1 MIERLSIIKIG
12 GKVID
17 DNNELKIFLKDFA
30 GIPGKKILVHGGGKW
45 VTEMCNRLGI
55 EVKMTNG
62 RRITDERTLEVV
74 TMILP
79 GLANKKIVATL
90 QKYGCNALGLTGA
103 DGNTI
108 LATRRP
114 VINGVDFGFVGDV
127 EKVNVKNLQEILK
140 SGFVPIFTAMTH
152 DKNGQLF
159 NTNADTIA
167 SSLAVGLTKEYN
179 VDLYYCFEK
188 PGVLKDLS
196 DENTLVSHINH
207 GNYNDL
213 KNEGV
218 IHTGMLPKVDNAF
231 NAINSGVNRV
241 YICHYG
247 DVKKL
252 SDGLEEFGTQISG

>member
-45 VTEMCNRLGI
+45 VTDTCRRLGI

-114 VINGVDFGFVGDV
+114 VKKGVDFGFVGDV
-127 EKVNVKNLQEILK
+127 EEVNVKNLQEILK

-167 SSLAVGLTKEYN
+167 SCLAVGLTKEYN

-188 PGVLKDLS
+188 PGVLKDLA
-196 DENTLVSHINH
+196 DENTLVSHIHH

-231 NAINSGVNRV
+231 SAINSGVNRV

-252 SDGLEEFGTQISG
+252 SDGVEEFGTQISG

>member
-1 MIERLSIIKIG
+1 MFERLSIFKIG

-17 DNNELKIFLKDFA
+17 DDIELKIFLKDFA
-30 GIPGKKILVHGGGKW
+30 RIPGKKILVHGGGKW
-45 VTEMCNRLGI
+45 VTEMCRRLGI

-62 RRITDERTLEVV
+62 RRITDEKTLEVV

-90 QKYGCNALGLTGA
+90 QKYECNALGLTGA

-108 LATRRP
+108 IASRRP
-114 VINGVDFGFVGDV
+114 VKDGIDFGFVGDV
-127 EKVNVKNLQEILK
+127 EKVNVKNLQEILN

-167 SSLAVGLTKEYN
+167 ASLAVGLTKEYN

-196 DENTLVSHINH
+196 DENTLVSHINL
-207 GNYNDL
+207 GNYDDL
-213 KNEGV
+213 KSEGV

-252 SDGLEEFGTQISG
+252 SDGVEEFGTQISG

>member
-1 MIERLSIIKIG
+1 MVEKLSIFKIG

-17 DNNELKIFLKDFA
+17 DNSELDIFLKDFA
-30 GIPGKKILVHGGGKW
+30 TVPGKKILVHGGGKW
-45 VTEMCNRLGI
+45 VSEMCERLGI

-62 RRITDERTLEVV
+62 RRITDEKSLEVV

-108 LATRRP
+108 KATRRP
-114 VINGVDFGFVGDV
+114 VKNGIDFGFVGDI
-127 EKVNVKNLQEILK
+127 EKVNVKNVQEIIK

-152 DKNGQLF
+152 DKSGQLL

-167 SSLAVGLTKEYN
+167 SSLAVGLTQEYK

-188 PGVLKDLS
+188 PGVLKDLA
-196 DENTLVSHINH
+196 DEKTLVSHINK
-207 GNYNDL
+207 GNYIDL
-213 KNEGV
+213 QSEGV

-231 NAINSGVNRV
+231 DAVSAGVNRV

-247 DVKKL
+247 DVKNL
-252 SDGLEEFGTQISG
+252 SEGDEEFGTQISK